1 MTWMVGEDSMERIP
15 ALHIDHYDLNMPYA
29 WWKAGMSDQRVQ
41 FNVYFREHPFG
52 NGFTVFAGLER
63 IVHYLQGL
71 RFTDEDIAYLRTRP
85 EGYDAGFLDSL
96 RGFRFRGN
104 VDAVRE
110 GEIVFPE
117 EPLLKVEG
125 TVLEAALIEAAVLNV
140 VNWHS
145 PVATKAARMKQVA
158 GDDPIIEMATRRMP
172 EVDAAVWAAR
182 ATYIAGVEST
192 SNTYAD
198 MRFGVPAKGT
208 MGHMWIQA
216 FDSELEAFRKFVE
229 AFPEGAVFLVDTYD
243 TLRSGVPN
251 AITVAKEMEAK
262 GHRLLGIRLDSGDLA
277 YLSIEARR
285 MLDAAG
291 LHYVKIFA
299 TNNLDEDLIAN
310 LKEQGAKIDVW
321 GVGTRIASVG
331 ASLGAVYKMKARSVN
346 GLTQPVIKVS
356 DNFEK
361 TTVPG
366 DLVVYRLY
374 DRETGMARGDYL
386 ALADEELPKEVELF
400 HPVFTH
406 RRKKV
411 TDFEAQA
418 LLVPV
423 FRDGELVYELPSLDE
438 IRAYHKRQLG
448 KFWPE
453 YRRRLNPEIYPVS
466 LSERLWT
473 LREKMIAE
481 QRERLQ

>member
-1 MTWMVGEDSMERIP
+1 MERIP
-15 ALHIDHYDLNMPYA
+15 ALHIDQYDLNMPYA
-29 WWKAGMSDQRVQ
+29 WWKAGMADTKVQ
-41 FNVYFREHPFG
+41 FNVYFRKHPFG

-63 IVHYLQGL
+63 IVDYLEGL
-71 RFTDEDIAYLRTRP
+71 HFTEEDIAYLSTRP
-85 EGYDAGFLDSL
+85 EHYEPGFLDML
-96 RGFRFRGN
+96 RAFRFCGN
-104 VDAVRE
+104 VDSVRE

-117 EPLLKVEG
+117 EPLLKLEG
-125 TVLEAALIEAAVLNV
+125 TVLEAALVEAAILNV

-182 ATYIAGVEST
+182 ATYIAGFDST

-198 MRFGVPAKGT
+198 MRFGIPAKGT
-208 MGHMWIQA
+208 MGHMWIQS
-216 FDSELEAFRKFVE
+216 FDSELEAFRQFVK
-229 AFPEGAVFLVDTYD
+229 AFPEGAVLLVDTYD

-251 AITVAKEMEAK
+251 AITVAKEMEER
-262 GHRLLGIRLDSGDLA
+262 GQRLLGIRLDSGDLA
-277 YLSIEARR
+277 YLSIEARK
-285 MLDAAG
+285 MLDGAG
-291 LHYVKIFA
+291 LDYVKIFA

-310 LKEQGAKIDVW
+310 LKEQGAKVDVW
-321 GVGTRIASVG
+321 GVGTMLASVG

-346 GLTQPVIKVS
+346 GHMEPVIKVS

-366 DLVVYRLY
+366 DLVAYRLY

-386 ALADEELPKEVELF
+386 ALADEDLPDEIELF
-400 HPVFTH
+400 HPVFTFK
-406 RRKKV
+406 RKRV

-418 LLVPV
+418 LLIPI
-423 FRDGELVYELPSLDE
+423 FRNGERVYELPTLKE
-438 IRAYHKRQLG
+438 IREYHRQQLAR
-448 KFWPE
+448 FWPE
-453 YRRRLNPEIYPVS
+453 YRRRLNPEEYPVS

-473 LREKMIAE
+473 LREQMIAE
-481 QRERLQ
+481 QREKAE